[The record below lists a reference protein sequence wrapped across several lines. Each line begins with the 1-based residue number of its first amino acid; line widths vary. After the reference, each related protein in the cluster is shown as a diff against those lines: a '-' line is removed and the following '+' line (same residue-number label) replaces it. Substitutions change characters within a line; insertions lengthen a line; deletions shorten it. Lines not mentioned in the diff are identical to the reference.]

1 MKDKCEQHDKE
12 ITEIKTEFGQFKKD
26 VYSKLDELFEEIKKP
41 ILTDKQIA
49 SLIITLVVYLVF
61 TVNFISGNN
70 FRSVKNEDSLKI
82 SVSKDD
88 KMMEL
93 LMDIKED
100 VAAIKGKQKSSE

>member
-1 MKDKCEQHDKE
+1 MNDKCEQHDKE

-26 VYSKLDELFEEIKKP
+26 VYNKLDELFEEIKKP

-70 FRSVKNEDSLKI
+70 FRSIKNEDSLKI

-93 LMDIKED
+93 LMKIKED
-100 VAAIKGKQKSSE
+100 VAEIKGKQKASE